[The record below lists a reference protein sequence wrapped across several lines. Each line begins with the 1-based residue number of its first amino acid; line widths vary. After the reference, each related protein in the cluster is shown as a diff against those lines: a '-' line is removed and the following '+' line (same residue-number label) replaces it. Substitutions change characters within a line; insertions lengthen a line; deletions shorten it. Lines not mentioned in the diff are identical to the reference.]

1 MSETPTD
8 PLLELVPK
16 ARRRFART
24 DPVLHAILKEY
35 PPPRRSLS
43 FSAPFEALVGSIS
56 HQQVSLA
63 AGRAI
68 FGRVEVACGGKVRPE
83 SLLAVGPEG
92 LRAAG
97 LSRPKVAYVIDLAQK
112 ALSKEVDLDALPAM
126 SDAEVV
132 EALTR
137 VKGIGVWTAK
147 MFLIFHLHR
156 PDVLPHEDL
165 GMQIAVSRA
174 YKVSR
179 ARAAQKMVKLAPA
192 WSPYASVASL
202 ALWNWR
208 HVMEAQEGQPY
219 QP

>member
-1 MSETPTD
+1 MEPD
-8 PLLELVPK
+8 PLLALVPK

-24 DPVLHAILKEY
+24 DPVLHAIVKAH
-35 PPPRRSLS
+35 PPPRRAVASTD
-43 FSAPFEALVGSIS
+43 PFEALVGSIA

-68 FGRVEVACGGKVRPE
+68 FGRVEQACGGRVRPE
-83 SLLAVGPEG
+83 TLLAVGEEG

-97 LSRPKVAYVIDLAQK
+97 LSRPKAAYVSDLARK
-112 ALSKEVDLDALPAM
+112 AASREVDLDALPHLP
-126 SDAEVV
+126 DAEVV
-132 EALTR
+132 ELLTR

-147 MFLIFHLHR
+147 MFLLFHLHR

-165 GMQIAVSRA
+165 GLQIAVGRA
-174 YKVSR
+174 YGVPREK
-179 ARAAQKMVKLAPA
+179 AAQKMARLAPA
-192 WSPYASVASL
+192 WSPYASVAAL

-208 HVMEAQEGQPY
+208 HVTDAAEGQPY